1 MNPDGSGVTRLTNST
16 ASDFE
21 PAWSPDR
28 TRIAFI
34 SNRRGYYET
43 YVMNADGTGIKRL
56 TTNTTGV
63 LDESP
68 NWSPDS
74 SKLTFTHIIVS
85 GSSATAGIRV
95 INASTGSLL
104 SSGGPGSYSEYSQFS
119 PDGSHLIFDSNYLD
133 PNPSNTVPEYD
144 IVVSDTALG
153 SVVPLTSGGEGVD
166 NGLPD
171 WQPVPAFPL
180 VDARFSAFDLDI
192 QWLYGSGI
200 TKGCSVERFCPN
212 DVVTRGQ
219 MAAFLD
225 RALSLPS
232 TSTDY
237 FTDDATSIYQID
249 INRLAAAGITTGCS
263 ATTFCPNANV
273 TRGQMAAFLVR
284 ALSLPAA
291 STDYFSDDNGTI
303 FEHDI
308 NALAAAGITTG
319 CSATSFCPTNP
330 VTRGRWPPSCTARW
344 GRGRAP
350 PAEPA
355 MCCRR

>member
-1 MNPDGSGVTRLTNST
+1 M
-16 ASDFE
+16 SD
-21 PAWSPDR
+21 
-28 TRIAFI
+28 I
-34 SNRRGYYET
+34 
-43 YVMNADGTGIKRL
+43 
-56 TTNTTGV
+56 
-63 LDESP
+63 
-68 NWSPDS
+68 
-74 SKLTFTHIIVS
+74 
-85 GSSATAGIRV
+85 
-95 INASTGSLL
+95 
-104 SSGGPGSYSEYSQFS
+104 
-119 PDGSHLIFDSNYLD
+119 
-133 PNPSNTVPEYD
+133 
-144 IVVSDTALG
+144 ALG
-153 SVVPLTSGGEGVD
+153 SVLPLTNGGEGVD

-180 VDARFSAFDLDI
+180 VDARFSTFDLDI

-225 RALSLPS
+225 RALSLPC

-291 STDYFSDDNGTI
+291 STDYFSDDNGTT

-308 NALAAAGITTG
+308 NALAWAGITTG
-319 CSATSFCPTNP
+319 CSPHQLLSQRQRHSRSDGRLPASSAG
-330 VTRGRWPPSCTARW
+330 VGMRTRAHRA
-344 GRGRAP
+344 GRGERSARSH
-350 PAEPA
+350 A
-355 MCCRR
+355 